1 MTIKEFF
8 SFRENKFFW
17 INIIAM
23 IVTVFLLV
31 FAVLKGLDIYTQHG
45 ESVVVPEV
53 KGMTENEAAM
63 LLRNHGFECQ
73 VSDSGYVKNAL
84 PGSILEQNPAGGMKV
99 KSGRVI
105 YLTINSLNTPL
116 RLVPDVADNSSL
128 RQAQA
133 KLVAAGFK
141 LNVEEYVSGER
152 DWVYGVKYNG
162 RELYSGDKVPAG
174 ASLTILVGN
183 GEKMPSVNEDS
194 LNMDDSFTEQPAPK
208 PSENV
213 SEGDSWF

>member
-8 SFRENKFFW
+8 SFRRNKFFW

-23 IVTVFLLV
+23 ILVVFLLV
-31 FAVLKGLDIYTQHG
+31 FIVLKGLDIYTQHG
-45 ESVVVPEV
+45 ESVTVPDV
-53 KGMTENEAAM
+53 KGMSEREAAM
-63 LLRNHGFECQ
+63 LLRNHGFEYQ
-73 VSDSGYVKNAL
+73 VSDSGYVKNIS
-84 PGSILEQNPAGGMKV
+84 PGSILDQNPAGGMKV
-99 KSGRVI
+99 KNGRVI
-105 YLTINSLNTPL
+105 YLTINSLNVPL

-133 KLVAAGFK
+133 KLIASGFK
-141 LNVEEYVSGER
+141 LNMEEFVAGER

-162 RELYSGDKVPAG
+162 RELHSGDKVPAG

-183 GEKMPSVNEDS
+183 GEKTYSVPEDS
-194 LNMDDSFTEQPAPK
+194 LNDDNSISGQPPVS
-208 PSENV
+208 PGENA